1 MITEGSAQHG
11 DVAGNRRDLLPGVA
25 IVRSARTA
33 AAQTPESRDRV
44 VDLLRAGSLVIV
56 VLGHMLMAV
65 VVWRGTSLRVDNLLQ
80 EIPELKLATWALQVM
95 PVFFAAGA
103 IANRMSITSATAR
116 GEPWRSWLWH
126 RVRRFVRPVVF
137 YVAIVIPL
145 AYALAEI
152 VPDAAGPLGKLSTQL
167 LWFLGVYV
175 LITAATPWEI
185 RLARH
190 GLPAIFAL
198 LIGVVVIDLARFHV
212 WAGFG
217 AVNFVLVWFM
227 AATLG
232 LIVRDRV
239 DHDRRTLAFLALGAL
254 AVNIVLVVV
263 TELPYPISMVG
274 MPGERVSNMSPPTLV
289 LALHSVVL
297 VAVMG
302 LAWPALRV
310 LCATPRVWRWVVT
323 VGAVAMTIYL
333 WHLTALVL
341 LTVAEHELGLDRGG
355 VGGAHFWWATPLH
368 LAIALLLT
376 AILVAFAAPFEHL
389 PVPWLERAGVPRRG
403 GMPWSLL
410 ACLGAF
416 LSACGFLVV
425 AATGMNGFPFSHV
438 SIYAGIPLTPGI
450 GVGLAAVGI
459 LCVRAAARQRTD
471 VARRD
476 AVDRVGNRPN

>member
-1 MITEGSAQHG
+1 M
-11 DVAGNRRDLLPGVA
+11 
-25 IVRSARTA
+25 
-33 AAQTPESRDRV
+33 
-44 VDLLRAGSLVIV
+44 DLLRAGSLVIV

-65 VVWRGTSLRVDNLLQ
+65 VVWRGTSLRVDNLLE

-185 RLARH
+185 RLARN

-310 LCATPRVWRWVVT
+310 LCATPRVA
-323 VGAVAMTIYL
+323 VGR
-333 WHLTALVL
+333 H
-341 LTVAEHELGLDRGG
+341 GRRRRDD
-355 VGGAHFWWATPLH
+355 
-368 LAIALLLT
+368 
-376 AILVAFAAPFEHL
+376 HL
-389 PVPWLERAGVPRRG
+389 PVAPDRARAPHRGRARARARPGRRRWGALLVGHAAAPGHRAPSHRDPGGVRRAVRAPAGPVARARRRAGGAGACHGRCSRASGRSSARAGSSSSRRQG
-403 GMPWSLL
+403 
-410 ACLGAF
+410 
-416 LSACGFLVV
+416 
-425 AATGMNGFPFSHV
+425 
-438 SIYAGIPLTPGI
+438 
-450 GVGLAAVGI
+450 
-459 LCVRAAARQRTD
+459 
-471 VARRD
+471 
-476 AVDRVGNRPN
+476 